1 MTSKEAIEILEPF
14 KAFMFDQNGCPI
26 SDAAIA
32 LDVAISALRE
42 LPPADVREN
51 VRGEWLNLADLPM
64 ATVNWSPGEVNYRV
78 CSNCYKNRHVN
89 SGFRAWHKR
98 DTSLMV
104 FCPNCGADMRGLTKD
119 E

>member
-1 MTSKEAIEILEPF
+1 MTNEEAIYLL
-14 KAFMFDQNGCPI
+14 KNTAFLAPSLDDLDTAIKM
-26 SDAAIA
+26 AA
-32 LDVAISALRE
+32 SALSKV
-42 LPPADVREN
+42 PPAD
-51 VRGEWLNLADLPM
+51 VRGEWLNLSGLPI
-64 ATVNWSPGEVNYRV
+64 ATVNWSPSEIDYVV

-104 FCPNCGADMRGLTKD
+104 FCPNCGADMRGLTND